1 MKDHLALT
9 INTKFDWAREEQ
21 QVLKKYFLI
30 ELAITVVVT

>member
-21 QVLKKYFLI
+21 QVLKKIFFN
-30 ELAITVVVT
+30 

>member
-21 QVLKKYFLI
+21 QVKKSFLI